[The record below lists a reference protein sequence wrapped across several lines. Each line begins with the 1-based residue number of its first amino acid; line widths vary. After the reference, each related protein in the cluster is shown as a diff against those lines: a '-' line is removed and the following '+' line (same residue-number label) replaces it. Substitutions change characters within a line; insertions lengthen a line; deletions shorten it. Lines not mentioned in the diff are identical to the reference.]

1 MNDAAVSIPS
11 TLSPAVDYQ
20 NILYT
25 VDQGI
30 AVIRFNRPKALNAMT
45 LELMEELG
53 SAFDAAAA
61 DSAVRVIVLTG
72 EGRGFSTGADLAAT
86 GAKPPLDLQGRLD
99 LGFVLDRYYNPLIL
113 KMRELPKPILS
124 AVNGIAAG
132 AGANLALMADLTYA
146 ARSAYFLQAF
156 VNVGLIPDAG
166 GTWILPRAIGPQ
178 RAMGLALSGDKLPAE
193 QAKAWGLIWEVVDD
207 EQLMPT
213 VMAMAQR
220 LAEGPAVAISR
231 TKRAIHA
238 AAVNELDKQLDLE
251 SDLQRDCGQSQ
262 DFMEGAMAFVQKRK
276 PNFKGR

>member
-1 MNDAAVSIPS
+1 MDFKN
-11 TLSPAVDYQ
+11 L
-20 NILYT
+20 LYRIE
-25 VDQGI
+25 QGI
-30 AVIRFNRPKALNAMT
+30 AVISFNRPKALNAMT

-53 SAFDAAAA
+53 QAFDAAAA
-61 DSAVRVIVLTG
+61 DAAVRAIVLTG

-86 GAKPPLDLQGRLD
+86 SDKPPLDLQGRLD

-113 KMRELPKPILS
+113 KMRELPKPIIS

-132 AGANLALMADLTYA
+132 AGANLALMADLTVA
-146 ARSAYFLQAF
+146 ARSASFLQAF

-178 RAMGLALSGDKLPAE
+178 RAMGLALMGEKLSAE
-193 QAKAWGLIWEVVDD
+193 QAKEWGLIWSVVDD

-213 VMAMAQR
+213 VLAMAKR
-220 LAEGPAVAISR
+220 LAEGPAVAIER
-231 TKRAIHA
+231 IKRAIHA
-238 AAVNELDKQLDLE
+238 AAANELDKQLDLE

>member
-1 MNDAAVSIPS
+1 M
-11 TLSPAVDYQ
+11 DYK
-20 NILYT
+20 NILYRIE
-25 VDQGI
+25 QGI
-30 AVIRFNRPKALNAMT
+30 AVISFNRPKALNAMT

-53 SAFDAAAA
+53 QAFDSAAA
-61 DSAVRVIVLTG
+61 DTAVRAIVLTG

-86 GAKPPLDLQGRLD
+86 SDKPPLDLQGRLD

-113 KMRELPKPILS
+113 KMRELPKPIIS

-132 AGANLALMADLTYA
+132 AGANLALMADLTVA
-146 ARSAYFLQAF
+146 ARSASFLQAF

-166 GTWILPRAIGPQ
+166 GTWILPRAVGPQ
-178 RAMGLALSGDKLPAE
+178 RAMGLALMGEKLSAE
-193 QAKAWGLIWEVVDD
+193 QAKEWGLIWSVVDD

-220 LAEGPAVAISR
+220 LAEGPAVAIER
-231 TKRAIHA
+231 IKRAIHA
-238 AAVNELDKQLDLE
+238 AAANELDKQLDLE

>member
-1 MNDAAVSIPS
+1 MAFH
-11 TLSPAVDYQ
+11 
-20 NILYT
+20 NILYR
-25 VDQGI
+25 VEQGI
-30 AVIRFNRPKALNAMT
+30 AVISFNRPKALNAMT

-53 SAFDAAAA
+53 QAFDAAAA
-61 DSAVRVIVLTG
+61 DEAVRALVLTG

-86 GAKPPLDLQGRLD
+86 SDNPPLDLQGRLD

-113 KMRELPKPILS
+113 KMRELPKPIIA
-124 AVNGIAAG
+124 AVNGVAAG
-132 AGANLALMADLTYA
+132 AGANLALMADLTVA
-146 ARSAYFLQAF
+146 ARSASFLQAF

-178 RAMGLALSGDKLPAE
+178 RAMGLALMGEKLSAE
-193 QAKAWGLIWEVVDD
+193 QAKEWGLIWSVVDD

-213 VMAMAQR
+213 VMGMARR
-220 LAEGPAVAISR
+220 LAEGPAVAIER
-231 TKRAIHA
+231 IKRAIHA
-238 AAVNELDKQLDLE
+238 AADNELDRQLDLE

>member
-1 MNDAAVSIPS
+1 MDFNN
-11 TLSPAVDYQ
+11 L
-20 NILYT
+20 LYRIE
-25 VDQGI
+25 QGI
-30 AVIRFNRPKALNAMT
+30 AVISFNRPRALNAMT

-53 SAFDAAAA
+53 QAFDAAAA
-61 DSAVRVIVLTG
+61 DAAVRAIVLTG

-86 GAKPPLDLQGRLD
+86 SDKPPLDLQGRLD

-113 KMRELPKPILS
+113 KMRELPKPIIS
-124 AVNGIAAG
+124 AVNGVAAG
-132 AGANLALMADLTYA
+132 AGANLALMADLTVA
-146 ARSAYFLQAF
+146 ARSASFLQAF

-178 RAMGLALSGDKLPAE
+178 RAMGLALMGEKLSAE
-193 QAKAWGLIWEVVDD
+193 QAKEWGLIWSVVDD

-213 VMAMAQR
+213 VLAMARR
-220 LAEGPAVAISR
+220 LAEGPAVAIER
-231 TKRAIHA
+231 IKRAIHA
-238 AAVNELDKQLDLE
+238 AAANELDKQLDLE

>member
-1 MNDAAVSIPS
+1 MD
-11 TLSPAVDYQ
+11 LK
-20 NILYT
+20 NILYRIE
-25 VDQGI
+25 QGV
-30 AVIRFNRPKALNAMT
+30 AVISFNRPKALNAMT

-53 SAFDAAAA
+53 QAFDAAAA
-61 DSAVRVIVLTG
+61 DSAVRAIVLTG

-86 GAKPPLDLQGRLD
+86 SDKPPLDLQGRLD

-113 KMRELPKPILS
+113 KMRELPKPIIS
-124 AVNGIAAG
+124 AVNGVAAG
-132 AGANLALMADLTYA
+132 AGANLALMADLTVA
-146 ARSAYFLQAF
+146 ARSASFLQAF

-178 RAMGLALSGDKLPAE
+178 RAMGLALMGEKLSAE
-193 QAKAWGLIWEVVDD
+193 QAKEWGLIWSVVDD

-220 LAEGPAVAISR
+220 LAEGPAVAIER
-231 TKRAIHA
+231 IKRAIHA
-238 AAVNELDKQLDLE
+238 AAENELDKQLDLE
-251 SDLQRDCGQSQ
+251 SDLQRDCGQSR

>member
-1 MNDAAVSIPS
+1 MDFKN
-11 TLSPAVDYQ
+11 L
-20 NILYT
+20 LYRIE
-25 VDQGI
+25 QGI
-30 AVIRFNRPKALNAMT
+30 AVISFNRPKALNAMT

-53 SAFDAAAA
+53 QAFDAAAA
-61 DSAVRVIVLTG
+61 DAAVRAIVLTG

-86 GAKPPLDLQGRLD
+86 SDKPPLDLQGRLD

-113 KMRELPKPILS
+113 KMRELPKPIIS

-132 AGANLALMADLTYA
+132 AGANLALMADLTVA
-146 ARSAYFLQAF
+146 ARSASFLQAF

-178 RAMGLALSGDKLPAE
+178 RAMGLALMGEKLSAE
-193 QAKAWGLIWEVVDD
+193 QAKEWGLIWSVVED

-213 VMAMAQR
+213 VLAMAKR
-220 LAEGPAVAISR
+220 LAEGPAVAIER
-231 TKRAIHA
+231 IKRAIHA
-238 AAVNELDKQLDLE
+238 AAANELDKQLDLE